1 MSHHVPARITS
12 FRPSST
18 RGEVMGRTGYCAC
31 VDGCVSAYCAIL
43 TGMAGMECGFIS
55 CACGGCLHGCAGRHA
70 ATEGT
75 SRRVWSRRALLL
87 VDAPALACEPRCA
100 LVVVVWL
107 RPRLLMAPGD
117 RVLAAHVVVWL
128 RPRPLM
134 APGVRV
140 LAALGRADVAPRAC
154 ASLSLVGSPVSAVP
168 PVGGLARP
176 APAVERLGTATDA
189 ARGRSCGP
197 CAGRR

>member
-12 FRPSST
+12 FRPSSL
-18 RGEVMGRTGYCAC
+18 MGLGNGSNRVLCMRRWLRVCVLRDFNGYGGHGVWVYILCVWGALALMCGKAC
-31 VDGCVSAYCAIL
+31 SDGGYL
-43 TGMAGMECGFIS
+43 PKGMIPS
-55 CACGGCLHGCAGRHA
+55 RPS
-70 ATEGT
+70 T
-75 SRRVWSRRALLL
+75 SRRA
-87 VDAPALACEPRCA
+87 ALACEPRCA

-107 RPRLLMAPGD
+107 RPRPLMAPGD

-168 PVGGLARP
+168 PVGGLAR
-176 APAVERLGTATDA
+176 AL
-189 ARGRSCGP
+189 
-197 CAGRR
+197 RRP